1 MFDAMSVQD
10 IAVAIGFVLAYGVGC
25 IAGLLS

>member
-1 MFDAMSVQD
+1 MFDAMSIQD
-10 IAVAIGFVLAYGVGC
+10 VVVGIGFVLCFGVGC